1 MRQAISDAEGGT
13 SNNRKI
19 RDSDWN
25 QILLYRGLLLFK
37 KHLQIEA
44 LEAIILYKEE
54 NE

>member
-1 MRQAISDAEGGT
+1 MLREAPVTTGKSGTRIETKFYYIGDACF
-13 SNNRKI
+13 
-19 RDSDWN
+19 
-25 QILLYRGLLLFK
+25 LK